1 MSQDPKSEIS
11 PNFEEILKTQ
21 VMEERK
27 FLHDVSSP
35 IGTLMFVVEAVADSM
50 NERGVATPEDQEQ
63 LAQLRK
69 QLDRVRD
76 MLVERRKTLHER
88 SSIIGLPGA
97 GSAVSSDPKKH

>member
-1 MSQDPKSEIS
+1 VET

-35 IGTLMFVVEAVADSM
+35 VGTLMFVVEAVCNSL

-63 LAQLRK
+63 LTQLRK

-76 MLVERRKTLHER
+76 MIVERRKALHER
-88 SSIIGLPGA
+88 SAVVGLPGA
-97 GSAVSSDPKKH
+97 GGASSKKDEVP